1 MLLSD
6 YLGIGY
12 ELDENGIFDPVLD
25 EDSHFFINLQRL
37 KKTTVPE
44 FMKSYERILEYFRKI
59 IKLLDKAERKLLI
72 LFISKL

>member
-6 YLGIGY
+6 YLRLGSTFDMHGV
-12 ELDENGIFDPVLD
+12 FDPVLD

-44 FMKSYERILEYFRKI
+44 FLYSYERIHEYFRKI
-59 IKLLDKAERKLLI
+59 
-72 LFISKL
+72 S